1 MRYLDFYNFIKI
13 SLIIGLLILGSLF
26 IYQYPRP
33 HNDTISALEYDHVSG
48 LIVEEIDIEIDGR
61 ISKRLFGKDLFTGSI
76 KIGEFEYNSDKNY
89 PIYLDDKYQSQYLIQ
104 WPEQGLEIVNYGIYY
119 TNEDLSQIIIL
130 KYERKENNVGEI
142 GGTFGNLEGSIIYGP
157 STTKEDLMD
166 GISSMIQNT
175 YFKNL
180 KIKW

>member
-1 MRYLDFYNFIKI
+1 MSI
-13 SLIIGLLILGSLF
+13 F

-33 HNDTISALEYDHVSG
+33 HSDVISGHEYDHVRG

-76 KIGEFEYNSDKNY
+76 KIGDFESISDKNY

-104 WPEQGLEIVNYGIYY
+104 WPEQGLEIINYGIYY
-119 TNEDLSQIIIL
+119 TNEDLSEIIIL
-130 KYERKENNVGEI
+130 KYERKENNNGDM
-142 GGTFGNLEGSIIYGP
+142 GGSFGNLEGSIIYGP
-157 STTKEDLMD
+157 STSKDELMD
-166 GISSMIQNT
+166 GILSMIQNT

-180 KIKW
+180 KIK